1 MNLLILGARRLGL
14 ELDPEKLRAFEV
26 YYHELRKWNRKA
38 NLTSLIAPN
47 EVQVKHFL
55 DSLTIY
61 EIPEFREAVSS
72 GRKINFVDV
81 GTGGGFPGIPIKIV
95 TPGINLVL
103 VDSSR
108 KKIQFLE
115 HLKEALGLEGVEII
129 WGRAEEIARQ
139 ENHRERY
146 DWVVARALA
155 EFPTLAEYLLPFCRI
170 GGYVVAYKGP
180 KIFQELEISLEAINL
195 LGGKVVR
202 LHSVQTQGL
211 ESSRY
216 LLLIAKESSTP
227 LLYPRRPGIPAK
239 RPLKVSKEKGPVAGG
254 ASGLSVIDSIKIDGE
269 EWA

>member
-1 MNLLILGARRLGL
+1 MNLLILGARELGL
-14 ELDPEKLRAFEV
+14 ELDSEKLKAFEI

-38 NLTSLIAPN
+38 NLTSLIAPG

-61 EIPEFREAVSS
+61 EIPEFREAVSL
-72 GRKINFVDV
+72 GQKINLVDV
-81 GTGGGFPGIPIKIV
+81 GTGGGFPGLPIKIV

-103 VDSSR
+103 VESSR
-108 KKIQFLE
+108 KKIRFLE
-115 HLKEALGLEGVEII
+115 HIKEVLGLEGVEII

-155 EFPTLAEYLLPFCRI
+155 EFPTLAEYLLPFCRV

-180 KIFQELEISLEAINL
+180 KIFQELEISLEAINF
-195 LGGKVVR
+195 LGGNVVR
-202 LHSVQTQGL
+202 LHPVRTTGL

-216 LLLIAKESSTP
+216 LLLIAKESPTP
-227 LLYPRRPGIPAK
+227 LPYPRRPGIPAK
-239 RPLKVSKEKGPVAGG
+239 RPLKVSKGKGLVAGG
-254 ASGLSVIDSIKIDGE
+254 TYGLFVTDSIRIDGE
-269 EWA
+269 ERA